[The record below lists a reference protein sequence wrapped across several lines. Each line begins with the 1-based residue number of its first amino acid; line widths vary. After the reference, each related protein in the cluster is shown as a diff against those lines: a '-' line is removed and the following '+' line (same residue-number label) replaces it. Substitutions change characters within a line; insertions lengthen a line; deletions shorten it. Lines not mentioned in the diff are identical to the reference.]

1 MIRFLKTFYGSDDGA
16 VTVDWVVLCAAIV
29 GLAIAIITGIQTG
42 ALTMTGNV
50 GTFFE
55 TNFFQGE

>member
-1 MIRFLKTFYGSDDGA
+1 MIRFLKTFCCNERGA

-29 GLAIAIITGIQTG
+29 GLAIAAITAIQAG

-50 GTFFE
+50 GDFFGTTFF
-55 TNFFQGE
+55 TGE